1 MLEFEVQLEMIGQ
14 YNRCEWMREWYRV
27 MSAFWGRK
35 FLALFIQ
42 KMDLDILEI
51 NWMCFCQMLGF
62 HHGRHQA
69 VCKFADQWL
78 GDYCGFYLICPSR
91 PIFKKP
97 GNRTKVVAWW
107 GLFSS
112 NVKQDRYPQKWSIYL
127 YELSLLS
134 KFALSEEKRRFSQNC
149 LHWQEA
155 IHLRREIGL
164 KLNSILVCLLHLM
177 ENWADNFYI
186 TLTRDIASGYYHQFL
201 SLNLPIWDPKQRLD
215 FFLDLFFCLRDRFL
229 CLPWDFLLYFDF
241 D

>member
-1 MLEFEVQLEMIGQ
+1 MVGWLLWIL
-14 YNRCEWMREWYRV
+14 
-27 MSAFWGRK
+27 S
-35 FLALFIQ
+35 
-42 KMDLDILEI
+42 DLPE
-51 NWMCFCQMLGF
+51 
-62 HHGRHQA
+62 
-69 VCKFADQWL
+69 
-78 GDYCGFYLICPSR
+78 
-91 PIFKKP
+91 KP

-112 NVKQDRYPQKWSIYL
+112 NVKQDRYSQKWSIYL

-186 TLTRDIASGYYHQFL
+186 TLSTVFKETYVLPRDIPSNFCRWTYPSGILSKGSIFL
-201 SLNLPIWDPKQRLD
+201 KI
-215 FFLDLFFCLRDRFL
+215 FFFCLRDRFL

>member
-112 NVKQDRYPQKWSIYL
+112 NVKQDRYSQKWSIYL
-127 YELSLLS
+127 YELSLFKQNRFICGEKKIFSKLS
-134 KFALSEEKRRFSQNC
+134 SLTGSYSLEEGNWAEAKFYP
-149 LHWQEA
+149 
-155 IHLRREIGL
+155 
-164 KLNSILVCLLHLM
+164 CLLTTFDGKL
-177 ENWADNFYI
+177 
-186 TLTRDIASGYYHQFL
+186 SG
-201 SLNLPIWDPKQRLD
+201 
-215 FFLDLFFCLRDRFL
+215 
-229 CLPWDFLLYFDF
+229 
-241 D
+241 

>member
-1 MLEFEVQLEMIGQ
+1 MIGQ
-14 YNRCEWMREWYRV
+14 YSRCEWMREWYRV

-112 NVKQDRYPQKWSIYL
+112 NVKQDRYSQKWSIYL
-127 YELSLLS
+127 YELSLFKQIYVCGQRTLLS
-134 KFALSEEKRRFSQNC
+134 YDIVSLGSVCK
-149 LHWQEA
+149 
-155 IHLRREIGL
+155 IYL
-164 KLNSILVCLLHLM
+164 KIYI
-177 ENWADNFYI
+177 WNFKLKYARD
-186 TLTRDIASGYYHQFL
+186 LTIIYW
-201 SLNLPIWDPKQRLD
+201 N
-215 FFLDLFFCLRDRFL
+215 
-229 CLPWDFLLYFDF
+229 
-241 D
+241 